1 MTGAEGWT
9 GAVRARLR
17 LGRLLPLGAPGDGA
31 WLAEQAAEKVLRR
44 AAERVPG
51 VLPGRIRVGL
61 ADPGS
66 AGTPAVP
73 SPPAALPPGPLR
85 IEAEFAAIGAAPL
98 VEPAERLRGALFTAA
113 GERLGLR
120 VAAVD
125 LRITALLDGP
135 PEPAGARMPVAA
147 APSPDTD
154 SSPVGG
160 PSSDAHPPPDG
171 GPVAAGPREV
181 ETDGTETYPV
191 ETDAAQ
197 TDPAET
203 DPAETDRARAAD
215 CARKPGHTA
224 AVGPEGA
231 GQQAAEG
238 AGGRLPGAGAG
249 EPPDAIAIA
258 IAAAAAAVPGVAR
271 LTGTLGAAVRADESS
286 VRVECATAPGHRP
299 VEVARAVRAAV
310 TSVLPSPLPVTVL
323 VTDVGLGA

>member
-1 MTGAEGWT
+1 MRMTGAEGWT
-9 GAVRARLR
+9 GAVRARQR
-17 LGRLLPLGAPGDGA
+17 LGRLLPLGTPGDGA

-73 SPPAALPPGPLR
+73 PPPAALPPGPLR

-120 VAAVD
+120 VTAVD

-135 PEPAGARMPVAA
+135 PEPAGARTPVAA
-147 APSPDTD
+147 DLSPDAD
-154 SSPVGG
+154 PSPVGG

-171 GPVAAGPREV
+171 GPVTAGPREV
-181 ETDGTETYPV
+181 ETDGTETYPT
-191 ETDAAQ
+191 ETHPAQ
-197 TDPAET
+197 
-203 DPAETDRARAAD
+203 TDRARAAD